1 MLIDSIML
9 VYIIKKGEDIFK
21 YIVNGMSKVANM
33 LNMLKILKDGNIHN
47 MKDIAKQIE
56 VSPRMVKQYKN
67 ELEQAGI
74 YIDSKRGIYGGYV
87 LNYELNNI
95 DVGLTS
101 QELMKLK
108 EMENFFDKN
117 QEFKEIIRKI
127 FNSYEKNVI
136 EDNSKKINKIIE
148 TGKLDLKNIYINMRK
163 AINGRNKVN
172 IKYFSN
178 ESGVSE
184 RVIHPAEMFYY
195 LDEWY
200 VASFCEKKNA
210 IRLFK
215 LNDIIKYEVLDEKYE
230 NFEIKK

>member
-1 MLIDSIML
+1 
-9 VYIIKKGEDIFK
+9 
-21 YIVNGMSKVANM
+21 MSKVANM
-33 LNMLKILKDGNIHN
+33 LNMLRILKDGKKHN
-47 MKDIAKQIE
+47 MKDIADQIE

-74 YIDSKRGIYGGYV
+74 YIDSKRGIYGGYS
-87 LNYELNNI
+87 LNDELNNI

-101 QELMKLK
+101 QELIKLK
-108 EMENFFDKN
+108 EMESYFDKN
-117 QEFKEIIRKI
+117 NDFKEIIRKI
-127 FNSYEKNVI
+127 FNSYEKNII
-136 EDNSKKINKIIE
+136 EDNSKKINRITE
-148 TGKLDLKNIYINMRK
+148 TGKLDLKNIYMNMRK
-163 AINGRNKVN
+163 AINGRNKVD

-178 ESGVSE
+178 ESGVSQ

-200 VASFCEKKNA
+200 VAAFCEKKNA

-215 LNDIIKYEVLDEKYE
+215 LNDIIRYEVLDKKYE